1 MELSKDSK
9 EDRSPASFVAFGLI
23 IGSSLGAVLLAIT
36 QNAIWLAILP
46 GLGLVVG
53 SILEAN
59 RR

>member
-1 MELSKDSK
+1 MELSKNSK
-9 EDRSPASFVAFGLI
+9 EGRSPASFVAFGLI
-23 IGSSLGAVLLAIT
+23 IGSSLGAVLFAIT
-36 QNAIWLAILP
+36 GNTIWLAILP